1 MKQKLNIF
9 LGFVSLISLVII
21 GLVITKIIPFDTS
34 KLLPTNISEEIEIP
48 EESKKETPKKVARH
62 LSYNER
68 IQKGDTLFQNEYY
81 NLAIKEYAA
90 ASQLQPEEAK
100 PYLKIGLVHFEQK
113 DFKQAEENFIYALKL
128 EKNNLEAKINLGKT
142 QIQQEKFKEA
152 RDTFNEI
159 SKQSQTVKYYQAL
172 IAAFFNDHER
182 AKELFQETINIK
194 TAQLISENAKKFL
207 ESYQEFEKYE
217 GGKEIHLKTILAKSY
232 DQTSQFTFAAN
243 ILQEVLKEEPEYRDA
258 WILLGY
264 AYLNQGKYGD
274 ARESFQ
280 EAFDLDPEKA
290 ETRYFLGLAY
300 FGEDNLEKAILNL
313 EIALENGFQP
323 QIQVKQKLAEMYLLN
338 ENYEKAIVFYEE
350 ILDETEVDVDFYI
363 RPIWIYIE
371 HLNIPLKALELAH
384 KARSEHPDEAMG
396 YNLLGWAETA
406 NDNLSQAE
414 TDLRKALEI
423 NPNLAAAYLN
433 LGTLYEKKKKI
444 DLAKENYKKAYE
456 LGKDSSVSN
465 LAAKKYNEL
474 ILRKL

>member
-21 GLVITKIIPFDTS
+21 GLVVTEIIPFDTS
-34 KLLPTNISEEIEIP
+34 KFLPTNISEEIEIP
-48 EESKKETPKKVARH
+48 EETPKKVARH

-81 NLAIKEYAA
+81 SLAIKEYAA
-90 ASQLQPEEAK
+90 ASQLKPEKAK
-100 PYLKIGLVHFEQK
+100 PYIKIGQAHFKQK
-113 DFKQAEENFIYALKL
+113 DFKQAEKNFTYALKL
-128 EKNNLEAKINLGKT
+128 ESNNLEAKINIGKT

-152 RDTFNEI
+152 QDTFNKI
-159 SKQSQTVKYYQAL
+159 SQRNQTVKYYQAL
-172 IAAFFNDHER
+172 IATFFFDHEK
-182 AKELFQETINIK
+182 AKELFQETIDIG
-194 TAQLISENAKKFL
+194 TAKSISENAQNFL
-207 ESYQEFEKYE
+207 RSYQEFEKYE
-217 GGKEIHLKTILAKSY
+217 GGKEIHLKTVLAKSY
-232 DQTSQFTFAAN
+232 DQTSQFTFAIN

-258 WILLGY
+258 WILIGY
-264 AYLNQGKYGD
+264 AYLNQEKYGE

-280 EAFDLDPEKA
+280 QAFDLDPEKA

-300 FGEDNLEKAILNL
+300 FGENNLEKAILNL

-350 ILDETEVDVDFYI
+350 ILDETEVDADFYI

-371 HLNIPLKALELAH
+371 HLNEPLKALNLAH
-384 KARSEHPDEAMG
+384 KARAKYPEEAMG
-396 YNLLGWAETA
+396 YNLLGWAEIA
-406 NDNLSQAE
+406 NDNLNQAE
-414 TDLRKALEI
+414 INLKKAIEI

-444 DLAKENYKKAYE
+444 DLAKENYKQAYE
-456 LGKDSSVSN
+456 LGKGNSVSN

-474 ILRKL
+474 ILNK